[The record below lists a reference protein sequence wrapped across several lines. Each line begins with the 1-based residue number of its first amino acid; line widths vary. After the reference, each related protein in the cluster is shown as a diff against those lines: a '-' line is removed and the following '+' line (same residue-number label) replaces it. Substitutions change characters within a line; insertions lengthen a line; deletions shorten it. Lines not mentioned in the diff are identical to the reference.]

1 MFAERIDFS
10 HEANLTIDDLVKR
23 AEVRMPD
30 TDLSILRK
38 CYEVAEKMHIN
49 HKRSSG
55 EPYIIHPLNVAL
67 TLVKLKMDID
77 SIMAGLLHDTVE
89 DCDVSPE
96 DISKMFGQSVAQI
109 VVGCTKISKIKFKTK
124 EESQAENFRKMV
136 VAMAQDLRVIIV
148 KLADRMHNM
157 RTLQYVSKEKQMGK
171 AQETLDIYVPL
182 ASRLGINSVKAD
194 LEDLCLRYLH
204 PDIYYRLAE
213 KIAMKK
219 RERETYIEETINLVE
234 EKMLEYSVTGE
245 VTGRPKHFYSIY
257 KKMQQRGVDFEQIQD
272 LLAFRILVNNITECY
287 KVLGIIHSAFT
298 PVPGRFKDYI
308 AIPKV
313 NNYQSLHTTVIGPK
327 AERIEIQIRTFEMHE
342 VAERG
347 VAAHWKYKER
357 SKGDQTVNKLKWV
370 EELMEF
376 NQSAQTSS
384 EFMDAVKND
393 LDVGGVF
400 IFTPTGDV
408 KELRYGATPLDF
420 AYAVHTEVGNKT
432 VGAKVNGKMVPLK
445 YRLKSGDTVEI
456 LTSKTQTPSK
466 DWLKICKTSRAISK
480 IKQYLMKIERDEH
493 RKSGEELLEK
503 ALKKFETSIKSL
515 EKKNEFKLVLEKYHY
530 KTMEELFVNIGS
542 NHLPIKEILVTIP
555 SIAFT
560 EEDEIDLKEEEKDVE
575 SYYKKVAKTAR
586 KSTGKDNA
594 VIVDGLDD
602 IVVKMGRCCNPIP
615 GDPITGIITRGRGI
629 TVHTVGCTRIA
640 DMEKARTLH
649 VEWNKHYN
657 FAHPVNIKVTTHDK
671 PGILSKI
678 SKSINNAGINI
689 RSAIARSMPDQK
701 GSFVFEIEVKDYSEL
716 LKTISSIEQME
727 EVISVS
733 RA

>member
-10 HEANLTIDDLVKR
+10 HEASLTIDELIKR
-23 AEVRMPD
+23 AEVLLPE
-30 TDLSILRK
+30 TDVSILRR
-38 CYEVAEKMHIN
+38 CYDFADKHHSGI
-49 HKRSSG
+49 KRSSG
-55 EPYIIHPLNVAL
+55 EPYIIHPLNVAA
-67 TLVKLKMDID
+67 TLIKLKMDLD
-77 SIMAGLLHDTVE
+77 SIMAGLLHDVVE

-96 DISKMFGQSVAQI
+96 EISKLFGQPVAQI

-148 KLADRMHNM
+148 KLSDRMHNM
-157 RTLQYVSKEKQMGK
+157 RTLQYVSKEKQAVK

-182 ASRLGINSVKAD
+182 ASRLGINSVKGD

-219 RERETYIEETINLVE
+219 RERESYINETLALIE

-257 KKMQQRGVDFEQIQD
+257 KKMQQRGVDFDQIQD
-272 LLAFRILVNNITECY
+272 LLAFRVLISNITECY

-347 VAAHWKYKER
+347 VAAHWKYKDR
-357 SKGDQTVNKLKWV
+357 NKGPEANKLKWV

-376 NQSAQTSS
+376 NQNVSSSS
-384 EFMDAVKND
+384 EFMDVVKND

-432 VGAKVNGKMVPLK
+432 VGAKINGKMVPLK

-466 DWLKICKTSRAISK
+466 DWLKICKTSRAITK
-480 IKQYLMKIERDEH
+480 IKQYLQKVEREEH
-493 RKSGEELLEK
+493 RTQGEEILEK
-503 ALKKFETSIKSL
+503 ALKKFETSIKAL
-515 EKKNEFKLVLEKYHY
+515 DKKQEFKPLLEKYHY
-530 KTMEELFVNIGS
+530 KTVEEIFVNLGS
-542 NHLPIKEILVTIP
+542 GHLPLKEILVNIP

-560 EEDEIDLKEEEKDVE
+560 EEDEIEVPVEEDD
-575 SYYKKVAKTAR
+575 SYHKRLQKTAR
-586 KSTGKDNA
+586 KSSSNDNA

-602 IVVKMGRCCNPIP
+602 IQVKMGRCCNPIP
-615 GDPITGIITRGRGI
+615 GDPIAGIITRGRGI
-629 TVHTVGCTRIA
+629 TVHTVGCSRIS
-640 DMEKARTLH
+640 DIEKGRQ
-649 VEWNKHYN
+649 VNVDWNKNYN
-657 FAHPVNIKVTTHDK
+657 FSHPVNIKVTTHDK

-701 GSFVFEIEVKDYSEL
+701 GNFIFEIEVKDYSEL

-727 EVISVS
+727 EVISVN

>member
-10 HEANLTIDDLVKR
+10 HEANLTIEELVKR
-23 AEVRMPD
+23 AELLLPD
-30 TDLSILRK
+30 ADMNLLRK
-38 CYEVAEKMHIN
+38 CYDFAEKMHSGV
-49 HKRSSG
+49 KRSSG
-55 EPYIIHPLNVAL
+55 EFYIIHPLNVAA
-67 TLVKLKMDID
+67 TLIKLKMDMD
-77 SIMAGLLHDTVE
+77 AVMAGLLHDTVE
-89 DCDVSPE
+89 DCDVLPE
-96 DISKMFGQSVAQI
+96 DIAKKFGQNVAQI

-157 RTLQYVSKEKQMGK
+157 RTLQYMTKEKQQSK

-182 ASRLGINSVKAD
+182 ASRLGINSVKAE

-219 RERETYIEETINLVE
+219 REREFYIEETINLIE
-234 EKMLEYSVTGE
+234 DKMLEYSVQGE
-245 VTGRPKHFYSIY
+245 VTGRSKHFFSIY

-272 LLAFRILVNNITECY
+272 LLAFRVLINNITECY

-357 SKGDQTVNKLKWV
+357 NKNEGGNKLKWV

-376 NQSAQTSS
+376 NQNVQNSS
-384 EFMDAVKND
+384 EFMDVVKND

-400 IFTPTGDV
+400 IFTPQGDV

-466 DWLKICKTSRAISK
+466 DWLKICKTSRAITK
-480 IKQYLMKIERDEH
+480 IRQHLMKVERDDH
-493 RKSGEELLEK
+493 RKLGESILEK
-503 ALKKFETSIKSL
+503 ALKKFDTSIKAL
-515 EKKNEFKLVLEKYHY
+515 EKKQEFKIILDKHHY
-530 KTMEELFVNIGS
+530 KSLEELFVNIGS
-542 NHLPIKEILVTIP
+542 NHLPIKDVLIAIP
-555 SIAFT
+555 SISFT
-560 EEDEIDLKEEEKDVE
+560 ETDELDFKEEDKELE
-575 SYYKKVAKTAR
+575 SYFKQTQKTAR
-586 KSTGKDNA
+586 KSTNSDNA

-602 IVVKMGRCCNPIP
+602 IMVKMGRCCNPIP
-615 GDPITGIITRGRGI
+615 GDPIKGIITRGRGI
-629 TVHTVGCTRIA
+629 TVHNVQCGRIQ
-640 DMEKARTLH
+640 DMEKSRQIY
-649 VEWNKHYN
+649 VEWNKHYT
-657 FAHPVNIKVTTHDK
+657 FSHPVNIKVTTHDK

-678 SKSINNAGINI
+678 SKSINNSGINI

-701 GSFVFEIEVKDYSEL
+701 GNFIFEIEVKDYSEL
-716 LKTISSIEQME
+716 LRTISSIEQME
-727 EVISVS
+727 EVISVN

>member
-10 HEANLTIDDLVKR
+10 HEATLTIDELIKR
-23 AEVRMPD
+23 AEVLLPEMD
-30 TDLSILRK
+30 MTILRK
-38 CYEVAEKMHIN
+38 CYEFAEKH
-49 HKRSSG
+49 HDGVKRSSG
-55 EPYIIHPLNVAL
+55 EPYIIHPLNVAA
-67 TLVKLKMDID
+67 TLIKLKMDID
-77 SIMAGLLHDTVE
+77 SIMAGLLHDVVE

-96 DISKMFGQSVAQI
+96 EISKLFGQPVAQI

-148 KLADRMHNM
+148 KLSDRMHNM
-157 RTLQYVSKEKQMGK
+157 RTLQYVSKEKQAAK

-182 ASRLGINSVKAD
+182 ASRLGINSVKGD

-219 RERETYIEETINLVE
+219 RERESYINETLALIE

-257 KKMQQRGVDFEQIQD
+257 KKMQQRGVDFDQIQD
-272 LLAFRILVNNITECY
+272 LLAFRILISNITECY

-357 SKGDQTVNKLKWV
+357 NKGPEANKLKWV

-376 NQSAQTSS
+376 NQNVSSSS
-384 EFMDAVKND
+384 EFMDVVKND

-466 DWLKICKTSRAISK
+466 DWLKICKTSRAITK
-480 IKQYLMKIERDEH
+480 IKQYLQKIEREEH
-493 RKSGEELLEK
+493 RTQGEEILEK
-503 ALKKFETSIKSL
+503 ALKKFETSIKALDKKQEFKPLL
-515 EKKNEFKLVLEKYHY
+515 EKHHY
-530 KTMEELFVNIGS
+530 KTVEEIFVNLGS
-542 NHLPIKEILVTIP
+542 GHLPLKEILVNIP

-560 EEDEIDLKEEEKDVE
+560 EEDELEVPVEEDD
-575 SYYKKVAKTAR
+575 SYHSRLQKTAR
-586 KSTGKDNA
+586 KSSSNDNA

-602 IVVKMGRCCNPIP
+602 IQVKMGRCCNPIP
-615 GDPITGIITRGRGI
+615 GDPIAGIITRGRGI
-629 TVHTVGCTRIA
+629 TVHTLGCSRIS
-640 DMEKARTLH
+640 DIEKGRQVR
-649 VEWNKHYN
+649 VEWNKNYN
-657 FAHPVNIKVTTHDK
+657 FSHPVNIKVTTHDK

-678 SKSINNAGINI
+678 SKSINSAGINI

-701 GSFVFEIEVKDYSEL
+701 GHFIFEIEVKDYSEL

-727 EVISVS
+727 EVISVN

>member
-1 MFAERIDFS
+1 MYSERIDFS
-10 HEANLTIDDLVKR
+10 HEGSLTIDELIKRVEGINPEADL
-23 AEVRMPD
+23 
-30 TDLSILRK
+30 TLLRR
-38 CYEVAEKMHIN
+38 CYEFAEKMHSGV
-49 HKRSSG
+49 KRSSG
-55 EPYIIHPLNVAL
+55 EPYIIHPLNVAA
-67 TLVKLKMDID
+67 TLVKLKMDLD
-77 SIMAGLLHDTVE
+77 SIMAGLLHDVVE

-96 DISKMFGQSVAQI
+96 LISEMFGQSVAQI

-157 RTLQYVSKEKQMGK
+157 RTLQYMTIEKQKAK

-182 ASRLGINSVKAD
+182 ASRLGINSVKGE
-194 LEDLCLRYLH
+194 LEDLCLRYIH
-204 PDIYYRLAE
+204 PEIYYRLAE
-213 KIAMKK
+213 KIAMKR
-219 RERETYIEETINLVE
+219 RERESYIEETILLIQ
-234 EKMLEYSVTGE
+234 EKMLEYSVQGD
-245 VTGRPKHFYSIY
+245 VAGRPKHFYSIY
-257 KKMQQRGVDFEQIQD
+257 KKMQHRNVDFEQIQD
-272 LLAFRILVNNITECY
+272 LLAFRILVSNITECY

-357 SKGDQTVNKLKWV
+357 NKNAAADKLKWV

-376 NQSAQTSS
+376 NQNVQNSS
-384 EFMDAVKND
+384 EFMDVVKND

-400 IFTPTGDV
+400 IFTPNGDV

-420 AYAVHTEVGNKT
+420 AYAVHTEIGNKT

-466 DWLKICKTSRAISK
+466 DWLKICKTSRAITK
-480 IKQYLMKIERDEH
+480 IKQHLMKVERDSH
-493 RKSGEELLEK
+493 RELGEGMLEK
-503 ALKKFETSIKSL
+503 ALKKFETSIKQL
-515 EKKNEFKLVLEKYHY
+515 DKKAEFKPLLEKYHY
-530 KTMEELFVNIGS
+530 KNLEELYVNIGS
-542 NHLPIKEILVTIP
+542 EHLALKEVLTNIP
-555 SIAFT
+555 SIDFT
-560 EEDEIDLKEEEKDVE
+560 EDTYVEEEAKE
-575 SYYKKVAKTAR
+575 SYYKRLAKTAR
-586 KSTGKDNA
+586 KSSSSDNA

-602 IVVKMGRCCNPIP
+602 IMVKMGRCCNPIP
-615 GDPITGIITRGRGI
+615 GDPIVGVITRGRGI
-629 TVHTVGCTRIA
+629 TVHAVGCSRIIEV
-640 DMEKARTLH
+640 EKGRQIN
-649 VEWNKHYN
+649 VEWNKHYT
-657 FAHPVNIKVTTHDK
+657 FSHPVNIKVTTHDK

-678 SKSINNAGINI
+678 SKTINNSGINI

-701 GSFVFEIEVKDYSEL
+701 GNFIFEVEVKDYSEL

>member
-1 MFAERIDFS
+1 MFSERIDFS
-10 HEANLTIDDLVKR
+10 HEANLTIDELVKR
-23 AEVRMPD
+23 VEVLLPEVD
-30 TDLSILRK
+30 VSILRK
-38 CYEVAEKMHIN
+38 CYEFAEKMHSGI
-49 HKRSSG
+49 KRSSG
-55 EPYIIHPLNVAL
+55 EPYIIHPLNVAA
-67 TLVKLKMDID
+67 TLIKLKMDLD

-96 DISKMFGQSVAQI
+96 DIAKMFGQSVAQI

-157 RTLQYVSKEKQMGK
+157 RTLQYMTKEKQQAK

-194 LEDLCLRYLH
+194 LEDLCLRYIH

-219 RERETYIEETINLVE
+219 RERESYIEETISLIE
-234 EKMLEYSVTGE
+234 EKMLEYSVQGE
-245 VTGRPKHFYSIY
+245 VTGRPKHFFSIY

-272 LLAFRILVNNITECY
+272 LLAFRVLVNNITECY

-357 SKGDQTVNKLKWV
+357 TKSDAVSKLKWV

-376 NQSAQTSS
+376 NQNVENSS
-384 EFMDAVKND
+384 EFMDVVKND

-400 IFTPTGDV
+400 IFTPQGDV

-456 LTSKTQTPSK
+456 LTSKTQTPTK
-466 DWLKICKTSRAISK
+466 DWLKICKTSRAITK
-480 IKQYLMKIERDEH
+480 IRQYLMKVERDEH
-493 RKSGEELLEK
+493 RRLGEEILDK
-503 ALKKFETSIKSL
+503 ALKKFETSVKSL
-515 EKKNEFKLVLEKYHY
+515 EKKSEFKSILDKYHY
-530 KTMEELFVNIGS
+530 KTLEELYVNIGS
-542 NHLPIKEILVTIP
+542 GHIAIKEVLISLP
-555 SIAFT
+555 SVNFSET
-560 EEDEIDLKEEEKDVE
+560 DEIDFKEEEQELE
-575 SYYKKVAKTAR
+575 SYFKQTQKTAR
-586 KSTGKDNA
+586 KSSGSDNA

-602 IVVKMGRCCNPIP
+602 ILVKMGRCCNPIP

-629 TVHTVGCTRIA
+629 TVHTIGCNRII
-640 DMEKARTLH
+640 DIEKARH
-649 VEWNKHYN
+649 VYVEWNKHYT
-657 FAHPVNIKVTTHDK
+657 FSHPVNIKVTTHDK

-701 GSFVFEIEVKDYSEL
+701 GSFIFEIEVKDYSEL

-727 EVISVS
+727 EVISVN

>member
-1 MFAERIDFS
+1 M
-10 HEANLTIDDLVKR
+10 DL
-23 AEVRMPD
+23 
-30 TDLSILRK
+30 
-38 CYEVAEKMHIN
+38 
-49 HKRSSG
+49 
-55 EPYIIHPLNVAL
+55 
-67 TLVKLKMDID
+67 D
-77 SIMAGLLHDTVE
+77 SIMAGLLHDVVE

-96 DISKMFGQSVAQI
+96 EISKQFGQSVAQI

-124 EESQAENFRKMV
+124 EETQAENFRKMV

-148 KLADRMHNM
+148 KLSDRMHNM
-157 RTLQYVSKEKQMGK
+157 RTLQYVSKEKQMAK

-194 LEDLCLRYLH
+194 LEDLCLRYIH

-219 RERETYIEETINLVE
+219 REREAYISETHLLIE
-234 EKMLEYSVTGE
+234 EKMMEYSVQGE

-327 AERIEIQIRTFEMHE
+327 AERIEMQIRTFEMHE

-357 SKGDQTVNKLKWV
+357 NKTDNYGKLKWV

-376 NQSAQTSS
+376 NQNVQSSS
-384 EFMDAVKND
+384 EFMDVVKND

-408 KELRYGATPLDF
+408 KELKYGATPLDF

-466 DWLKICKTSRAISK
+466 DWLKICKTARAITK
-480 IKQYLMKIERDEH
+480 IKQYLMKVER
-493 RKSGEELLEK
+493 EENLQQGQEMLEK
-503 ALKKFETSIKSL
+503 ALKKFETSIKALDKKGEFKPLL
-515 EKKNEFKLVLEKYHY
+515 EKHHY
-530 KTMEELFVNIGS
+530 KTLEELFVNIGS
-542 NHLPIKEILVTIP
+542 NNIPIKDVLVAIP
-555 SIAFT
+555 TVAFT
-560 EEDEIDLKEEEKDVE
+560 ENDELDFKEEDKDLE
-575 SYYKKVAKTAR
+575 SYYKKVSHTAR

-615 GDPITGIITRGRGI
+615 GDSITGTITRGRGI
-629 TVHTVGCTRIA
+629 TIHTLGCQRIVELDKTRQL
-640 DMEKARTLH
+640 K
-649 VEWNKHYN
+649 VEWNKYYT
-657 FAHPVNIKVTTHDK
+657 FSHPVNIKVTTHDK

-701 GSFVFEIEVKDYSEL
+701 GNFIFEIEVKDYSEL

>member
-10 HEANLTIDDLVKR
+10 HEANLTIDELIKR
-23 AEVRMPD
+23 AEVHLPE
-30 TDLSILRK
+30 TDLSLLRK
-38 CYEVAEKMHIN
+38 CYEFSEKMHIN
-49 HKRSSG
+49 QKRSSG
-55 EPYIIHPLNVAL
+55 ELYIIHPLNVAA
-67 TLVKLKMDID
+67 TLIKLKMDLD

-96 DISKMFGQSVAQI
+96 EISKLFGQNVAQI

-157 RTLQYVSKEKQMGK
+157 RTLQYVSKEKQMSK

-194 LEDLCLRYLH
+194 LEDLCLRYIH

-219 RERETYIEETINLVE
+219 RERESYIEETLSLIE
-234 EKMLEYSVTGE
+234 EKMLEYSVQGE

-257 KKMQQRGVDFEQIQD
+257 KKMQQRGVDFEHIQD
-272 LLAFRILVNNITECY
+272 LLAFRILINNITECY

-357 SKGDQTVNKLKWV
+357 NKGDGVNKLKWV

-376 NQSAQTSS
+376 NQSAQNSS

-445 YRLKSGDTVEI
+445 HRLKSGDTVEI

-480 IKQYLMKIERDEH
+480 IKQYLMKVERDEQ
-493 RKSGEELLEK
+493 RARGEDLLEK
-503 ALKKFETSIKSL
+503 ALKKFETSVKSL
-515 EKKNEFKLVLEKYHY
+515 EKKNEFKPVLEKYHY
-530 KTMEELFVNIGS
+530 KTLEELFVNIGS
-542 NHLPIKEILVTIP
+542 NHLPIKDILVAMP

-560 EEDEIDLKEEEKDVE
+560 ENDEIDLKEEEKDLE
-575 SYYKKVAKTAR
+575 SFYKKVTKTAR
-586 KSTGKDNA
+586 KTTSKDNA

-602 IVVKMGRCCNPIP
+602 IMVKMGRCCNPIP

-640 DMEKARTLH
+640 DLDKNRNLH

-678 SKSINNAGINI
+678 SKSINNVGINI

-701 GSFVFEIEVKDYSEL
+701 GSFIFEIEVKDYSEL

>member
-1 MFAERIDFS
+1 MYSERIDFS
-10 HEANLTIDDLVKR
+10 HEGSLTIDELIKR
-23 AEVRMPD
+23 VEGINPEADVP
-30 TDLSILRK
+30 LLRR
-38 CYEVAEKMHIN
+38 CYEFAEKMHSGV
-49 HKRSSG
+49 KRSSG
-55 EPYIIHPLNVAL
+55 EPYIIHPLNVAA
-67 TLVKLKMDID
+67 TLVKLKMDLD
-77 SIMAGLLHDTVE
+77 SIMAGLLHDVVE

-96 DISKMFGQSVAQI
+96 LISEMFGQSVAQI

-157 RTLQYVSKEKQMGK
+157 RTLQYMTIEKQKAK

-182 ASRLGINSVKAD
+182 ASRLGINSVKGE
-194 LEDLCLRYLH
+194 LEDLCLRYIH
-204 PDIYYRLAE
+204 PEIYYRLAE
-213 KIAMKK
+213 KIAMKR
-219 RERETYIEETINLVE
+219 RERESYIEETILLIQ
-234 EKMLEYSVTGE
+234 EKMLEYSVQGD
-245 VTGRPKHFYSIY
+245 VAGRPKHFYSIY
-257 KKMQQRGVDFEQIQD
+257 KKMQHRNVDFEQIQD
-272 LLAFRILVNNITECY
+272 LLAFRILVSNITECY

-357 SKGDQTVNKLKWV
+357 NKNAAADKLKWV

-376 NQSAQTSS
+376 NQNVQNSS
-384 EFMDAVKND
+384 EFMDVVKND

-400 IFTPTGDV
+400 IFTPNGDV

-420 AYAVHTEVGNKT
+420 AYAVHTEIGNKT

-466 DWLKICKTSRAISK
+466 DWLKICKTSRAITK
-480 IKQYLMKIERDEH
+480 IKQHLMKVERDSH
-493 RKSGEELLEK
+493 RELGEGMLEK
-503 ALKKFETSIKSL
+503 ALKKFETSIKQL
-515 EKKNEFKLVLEKYHY
+515 DKKGEFKPLLEKYHY
-530 KTMEELFVNIGS
+530 KNLEELYVNIGS
-542 NHLPIKEILVTIP
+542 EHLGLKEVLANIP
-555 SIAFT
+555 SIDFT
-560 EEDEIDLKEEEKDVE
+560 EDNFVEEEAKE
-575 SYYKKVAKTAR
+575 SFYKRVAKTAR
-586 KSTGKDNA
+586 KSSSSDNA

-602 IVVKMGRCCNPIP
+602 IMVKMGRCCNPIP
-615 GDPITGIITRGRGI
+615 GDPIVGVITRGRGI
-629 TVHTVGCTRIA
+629 TVHAVGCSRIIEV
-640 DMEKARTLH
+640 EKGRQIN
-649 VEWNKHYN
+649 VEWNKHYT
-657 FAHPVNIKVTTHDK
+657 FSHPVNIKVTTHDK

-678 SKSINNAGINI
+678 SKTINNSGINI

-701 GSFVFEIEVKDYSEL
+701 GNFIFEVEVKDYSEL

-727 EVISVS
+727 EVISVN

>member
-10 HEANLTIDDLVKR
+10 HEATLTIDELIKR
-23 AEVRMPD
+23 AEVLIPD
-30 TDLSILRK
+30 TDMTILRK
-38 CYEVAEKMHIN
+38 CYDFAEKH
-49 HKRSSG
+49 HDGVKRSSG
-55 EPYIIHPLNVAL
+55 EPYIIHPLNVAA
-67 TLVKLKMDID
+67 TLIKLKMDLD
-77 SIMAGLLHDTVE
+77 SIMAGLLHDVVE

-96 DISKMFGQSVAQI
+96 EISKLFGQPVAQI

-148 KLADRMHNM
+148 KLSDRMHNM
-157 RTLQYVSKEKQMGK
+157 RTLQYVSKEKQAAK

-182 ASRLGINSVKAD
+182 ASRLGINSVKGD

-219 RERETYIEETINLVE
+219 RERESYINETLSLIE

-257 KKMQQRGVDFEQIQD
+257 KKMQQRGVDFDQIQD
-272 LLAFRILVNNITECY
+272 LLAFRILISNITECY

-357 SKGDQTVNKLKWV
+357 NKSPEANKLKWV

-376 NQSAQTSS
+376 NQNVSSSS
-384 EFMDAVKND
+384 EFMDVVKYD

-466 DWLKICKTSRAISK
+466 DWLKICKTSRAITK
-480 IKQYLMKIERDEH
+480 IKQYLQKVEREEH
-493 RKSGEELLEK
+493 REAGEEILEK
-503 ALKKFETSIKSL
+503 ALKKFETSIKAIDKKQEFKPLL
-515 EKKNEFKLVLEKYHY
+515 EKHHY
-530 KTMEELFVNIGS
+530 KSVEEIFVNLGS
-542 NHLPIKEILVTIP
+542 GHLPLKEILVNIP

-560 EEDEIDLKEEEKDVE
+560 EEDEIEVPVE
-575 SYYKKVAKTAR
+575 DADDSYHKRLQKTAR
-586 KSTGKDNA
+586 KSSGNDNA

-602 IVVKMGRCCNPIP
+602 IQVKMGRCCNPIP
-615 GDPITGIITRGRGI
+615 GDPIAGIITRGRGI
-629 TVHTVGCTRIA
+629 TVHTLGCSRIS
-640 DMEKARTLH
+640 DIEKGRQVR

-657 FAHPVNIKVTTHDK
+657 FSHPVNIKVTTHDK

-701 GSFVFEIEVKDYSEL
+701 GNFIFEIEVKDYSEL

-727 EVISVS
+727 EVISVN

>member
-10 HEANLTIDDLVKR
+10 HEANLTIDELVKR
-23 AEVRMPD
+23 AEVLLPE
-30 TDLSILRK
+30 TDMAILRK
-38 CYEVAEKMHIN
+38 CYEFAEKMHAGV
-49 HKRSSG
+49 KRSSG
-55 EPYIIHPLNVAL
+55 EPYIIHPLNVAA
-67 TLVKLKMDID
+67 TLIKLKMDLD

-96 DISKMFGQSVAQI
+96 DIAKMFGQSVAQI

-148 KLADRMHNM
+148 KLSDRMHNM
-157 RTLQYVSKEKQMGK
+157 RTLQYMTKEKQQAK

-194 LEDLCLRYLH
+194 LEDLCLRYIH

-219 RERETYIEETINLVE
+219 RERETYINETITLIE

-245 VTGRPKHFYSIY
+245 VTGRPKHFYSVY

-272 LLAFRILVNNITECY
+272 LLAFRVLVNNITECY

-357 SKGDQTVNKLKWV
+357 NKVGDGLNKLKWV

-376 NQSAQTSS
+376 NQNVTSSS
-384 EFMDAVKND
+384 EFMDVVKND

-400 IFTPTGDV
+400 IFTPQGDV

-466 DWLKICKTSRAISK
+466 DWLKICKTSRAITK
-480 IKQYLMKIERDEH
+480 IRQYLMKIERDEH
-493 RKSGEELLEK
+493 RRLGEDILEK
-503 ALKKFETSIKSL
+503 ALRKFDTSIKSVD
-515 EKKNEFKLVLEKYHY
+515 KKNEFKQLFEKYHY
-530 KTMEELFVNIGS
+530 KTLEELFVNIGS
-542 NHLPIKEILVTIP
+542 NHLPIKDVLISIP
-555 SIAFT
+555 SVNFSET
-560 EEDEIDLKEEEKDVE
+560 DELDFKEDDKELE
-575 SYYKKVAKTAR
+575 SFYKKTQRTAR
-586 KSTGKDNA
+586 KSSSHDNA

-602 IVVKMGRCCNPIP
+602 IMVKMGRCCNPIP

-629 TVHTVGCTRIA
+629 TVHTIGCNRIL
-640 DMEKARTLH
+640 DIEKSRHVH
-649 VEWNKHYN
+649 VEWNKHYT
-657 FAHPVNIKVTTHDK
+657 FGHPVNIKVTTHDK

-678 SKSINNAGINI
+678 SKNINNVGINI

-701 GSFVFEIEVKDYSEL
+701 GSFIFEIEVKDYSEL

>member
-10 HEANLTIDDLVKR
+10 HEANLTIDELVKR
-23 AEVRMPD
+23 AEILLPD
-30 TDLSILRK
+30 TDMVILRK
-38 CYEVAEKMHIN
+38 CYDFAEKMHAGV
-49 HKRSSG
+49 KRSSG
-55 EPYIIHPLNVAL
+55 EPYIIHPLNVAA
-67 TLVKLKMDID
+67 TLIKLKMDID

-89 DCDVSPE
+89 DCDVAPE
-96 DISKMFGQSVAQI
+96 DIAKMFGQNVAQI

-148 KLADRMHNM
+148 KLSDRMHNM
-157 RTLQYVSKEKQMGK
+157 RTLQYMTKEKQQAK

-194 LEDLCLRYLH
+194 LEDLCLRYIH

-219 RERETYIEETINLVE
+219 RERETYIEETLNLVE

-245 VTGRPKHFYSIY
+245 VTGRPKHFFSIY

-272 LLAFRILVNNITECY
+272 LLAFRILINNITECY

-357 SKGDQTVNKLKWV
+357 NKAEPGGKLKWV

-376 NQSAQTSS
+376 NQNVSSSS
-384 EFMDAVKND
+384 EFMDVVKND

-466 DWLKICKTSRAISK
+466 DWLKICKTSRAITK
-480 IKQYLMKIERDEH
+480 IRQYLMKIERDEH
-493 RKSGEELLEK
+493 KDLGEDILEK
-503 ALKKFETSIKSL
+503 ALKKFETSIKAVD
-515 EKKNEFKLVLEKYHY
+515 KKNEFKAILEKYHY
-530 KTMEELFVNIGS
+530 KTLEELFVNIGG
-542 NHLPIKEILVTIP
+542 NHLPIKDILVAIP
-555 SIAFT
+555 SVNFT
-560 EEDEIDLKEEEKDVE
+560 ETDELDFKEDDKDLE
-575 SYYKKVAKTAR
+575 SFYKKTQKTAR
-586 KSTGKDNA
+586 KSTSNDNA

-602 IVVKMGRCCNPIP
+602 IMVKMGRCCNPIP
-615 GDPITGIITRGRGI
+615 GDPITGLITRGRGI
-629 TVHTVGCTRIA
+629 TIHTINCERILEI
-640 DMEKARTLH
+640 EKSRH
-649 VEWNKHYN
+649 VFVEWNKHYT
-657 FAHPVNIKVTTHDK
+657 FSHPVNIKVTTHDK

-701 GSFVFEIEVKDYSEL
+701 GNFIFEIEVKDYSEL

>member
-10 HEANLTIDDLVKR
+10 HEATLTIDELIKR
-23 AEVRMPD
+23 AEVLLPD
-30 TDLSILRK
+30 TDLTMLRK
-38 CYEVAEKMHIN
+38 CYEFAEKMHDGV
-49 HKRSSG
+49 KRSSG
-55 EPYIIHPLNVAL
+55 EPYIIHPLNVAG
-67 TLVKLKMDID
+67 TLIKLKMDLD
-77 SIMAGLLHDTVE
+77 SIMAGLLHDVVE

-96 DISKMFGQSVAQI
+96 EISKMFGQSVAQI

-157 RTLQYVSKEKQMGK
+157 RTLQYVSKEKQMAK

-182 ASRLGINSVKAD
+182 ASRLGINSVKGD
-194 LEDLCLRYLH
+194 LEDLCLRYIH

-219 RERETYIEETINLVE
+219 RERESYINETIALIE
-234 EKMLEYSVTGE
+234 EKMLEYSVQGE
-245 VTGRPKHFYSIY
+245 VTGRPKHFFSIY
-257 KKMQQRGVDFEQIQD
+257 KKMQQRGVDFDQIQD
-272 LLAFRILVNNITECY
+272 LLAFRVLINNITECY

-357 SKGDQTVNKLKWV
+357 NKGAEVNKLKWV

-376 NQSAQTSS
+376 NQNVQNSS
-384 EFMDAVKND
+384 EFMDVVKND

-466 DWLKICKTSRAISK
+466 DWLKICKTSRAITK
-480 IKQYLMKIERDEH
+480 IKQYLMKVEREEH
-493 RKSGEELLEK
+493 RVQGEEILEK
-503 ALKKFETSIKSL
+503 ALKKFETSVKTL
-515 EKKNEFKLVLEKYHY
+515 EKKNDFKIILDKHHY
-530 KTMEELFVNIGS
+530 KNLEELFVNIGS
-542 NHLPIKEILVTIP
+542 GHLTLKSVLVDIP

-560 EEDEIDLKEEEKDVE
+560 EEDELEVAVPEEEE
-575 SYYKKVAKTAR
+575 SYHKRLQKTAR
-586 KSTGKDNA
+586 KSTSNDNA

-602 IVVKMGRCCNPIP
+602 IQVKMGRCCNPIP
-615 GDPITGIITRGRGI
+615 GDPIAGIITRGRGI
-629 TVHTVGCTRIA
+629 TVHTLGCSRIA
-640 DMEKARTLH
+640 DIEKGRQVH

-657 FAHPVNIKVTTHDK
+657 FSHPVNIKVTTHDK

-701 GSFVFEIEVKDYSEL
+701 GHFVFEIEVKDYSEL

-727 EVISVS
+727 EVIAVN